1 MVSLPPMKNTKNMA
15 HTSISQSRT
24 PESSAA
30 VPAAGKLI
38 GVAVVEDNPGLRRSL
53 TRLINL
59 ETGMRCLGAWQN
71 GESALIEM
79 PALKPDVVLM
89 DIHMP
94 GMSGIECTARFKQ
107 ICPDTQVVMVTIYE
121 DSESVFSAL
130 QAGACGYL
138 LKRSAP
144 ETIIEAVREACEG
157 GSPMTSQIA
166 RKVVDVFQKN
176 AAPAGAGVELTPREK
191 EVLELFAK
199 GYVNKEVADKLN
211 ISYLTVKGYTKTIY
225 EKLHVHSRSEA
236 LMKFV
241 SHKGLSIDVRAARL
255 PVP

>member
-1 MVSLPPMKNTKNMA
+1 MKKTKNMA
-15 HTSISQSRT
+15 HTLTNPSR
-24 PESSAA
+24 PSE
-30 VPAAGKLI
+30 PAIASPGSGRLI

-53 TRLINL
+53 IRLIDH
-59 ETGMRCLGAWQN
+59 ESGMRCVGAWQD
-71 GESALIEM
+71 GKSALIEM

-107 ICPDTQVVMVTIYE
+107 ICPDTQVVMVTVYE
-121 DSESVFSAL
+121 DTESVFSAL

-138 LKRSAP
+138 LKRSPP
-144 ETIIEAVREACEG
+144 ETIVKAVRDACDG

-166 RKVVDVFQKN
+166 RKVVDVFKKT
-176 AAPAGAGVELTPREK
+176 AVPSGTGIELAPREK

-241 SHKGLSIDVRAARL
+241 SNKGLAIDVPRGPFAS
-255 PVP
+255 

>member
-1 MVSLPPMKNTKNMA
+1 MVTLLPMKNNKNMA
-15 HTSISQSRT
+15 HVLTSPTRT
-24 PESSAA
+24 PEAYGAA
-30 VPAAGKLI
+30 PSLGGQIA
-38 GVAVVEDNPGLRRSL
+38 VAVVEDNSGLRRSL

-59 ETGMRCLGAWQN
+59 ATGMRCVGAWQD
-71 GESALIEM
+71 GKSALIEM

-89 DIHMP
+89 DINMP
-94 GMSGIECTARFKQ
+94 NMSGIECTARFKQ
-107 ICPDTQVVMVTIYE
+107 ICPATQVVMVTVYE
-121 DSESVFSAL
+121 DTESVFSAL

-144 ETIIEAVREACEG
+144 ETIIEAIREARDG

-176 AAPAGAGVELTPREK
+176 AAPSMTGVELTPREK

-199 GYVNKEVADKLN
+199 GFVNKEVADKLN
-211 ISYLTVKGYTKTIY
+211 ISYQTVKGYTKTIY

-241 SHKGLSIDVRAARL
+241 ANKGLSVDVPPGPL
-255 PVP
+255 PN

>member
-1 MVSLPPMKNTKNMA
+1 MVSLLTMKKTNNMA
-15 HTSISQSRT
+15 HILTNPARTLEASRVMSGT
-24 PESSAA
+24 
-30 VPAAGKLI
+30 GRLI

-53 TRLINL
+53 TRLINH
-59 ETGMRCLGAWQN
+59 ETGMRCLGAWQD
-71 GESALIEM
+71 GKSALIEM

-107 ICPDTQVVMVTIYE
+107 ICPDAQVVMVTVYE
-121 DSESVFSAL
+121 DAESVFNAL

-144 ETIIEAVREACEG
+144 ETIVASVREACEG

-166 RKVVDVFQKN
+166 RKVVDFFQKN
-176 AAPAGAGVELTPREK
+176 TAPAGTEVALAPREQ

-199 GYVNKEVADKLN
+199 GFVNKEVADKLN

-241 SHKGLSIDVRAARL
+241 STQGLSVV
-255 PVP
+255 VPHGPLSG

>member
-1 MVSLPPMKNTKNMA
+1 MA
-15 HTSISQSRT
+15 QVLTSPART
-24 PESSAA
+24 QESYSSA
-30 VPAAGKLI
+30 PGAGRQI
-38 GVAVVEDNPGLRRSL
+38 TVAVVEDNPGLRRSL

-59 ETGMRCLGAWQN
+59 ETGMRCVGAWQD
-71 GESALIEM
+71 GQSALIEM

-89 DIHMP
+89 DINMP
-94 GMSGIECTARFKQ
+94 NMSGIECTARFKQ
-107 ICPDTQVVMVTIYE
+107 LCPDTQVVMVTIYE
-121 DSESVFSAL
+121 DSENVFSAL

-144 ETIIEAVREACEG
+144 ETIIEAIREARDG

-166 RKVVDVFQKN
+166 RKVVDVFQTN
-176 AAPAGAGVELTPREK
+176 AAPSVAGVELAPREK

-199 GYVNKEVADKLN
+199 GFVNKEIAEKLN
-211 ISYLTVKGYTKTIY
+211 ISYLTVKGYTKSIY

-241 SHKGLSIDVRAARL
+241 STQGLAVDVPHRPL
-255 PVP
+255 PH

>member
-1 MVSLPPMKNTKNMA
+1 MVGLLLMMKNKNMA
-15 HTSISQSRT
+15 HVLTSPSRT
-24 PESSAA
+24 PETYAA
-30 VPAAGKLI
+30 APATGGQIA
-38 GVAVVEDNPGLRRSL
+38 VAVVEDNPGLRRSL

-59 ETGMRCLGAWQN
+59 EPRMRCVGAWPE
-71 GESALIEM
+71 GKSALIEM

-89 DIHMP
+89 DINMP

-107 ICPDTQVVMVTIYE
+107 ICPHTQVIMVTVYE

-144 ETIIEAVREACEG
+144 ERIVEAIREARDG

-166 RKVVDVFQKN
+166 RKVVDVFKRT
-176 AAPAGAGVELTPREK
+176 AAPSAAGIELTPREK

-199 GYVNKEVADKLN
+199 GFVNKEIADKLN
-211 ISYLTVKGYTKTIY
+211 ISYQTVKGYTKTIY

-241 SHKGLSIDVRAARL
+241 SNKGLTIDVPRK
-255 PVP
+255 PFGG

>member
-1 MVSLPPMKNTKNMA
+1 MARFSFMKNNKSMA
-15 HTSISQSRT
+15 HVATSPSRT
-24 PESSAA
+24 PEFYA
-30 VPAAGKLI
+30 VTPATGGQVA
-38 GVAVVEDNPGLRRSL
+38 VAVVEDNPGLRRTL
-53 TRLINL
+53 TRLINH
-59 ETGMRCLGAWQN
+59 ETGMRCVGAWQD
-71 GESALIEM
+71 GKCALIEM

-89 DIHMP
+89 DINMP

-107 ICPDTQVVMVTIYE
+107 ICPNTQVVMVTVYE
-121 DSESVFSAL
+121 DAESVFRAL

-144 ETIIEAVREACEG
+144 EKIIEAIREARDG

-176 AAPAGAGVELTPREK
+176 ATPSEVGTDLTQRER

-199 GYVNKEVADKLN
+199 GFVNKEVADKLN
-211 ISYLTVKGYTKTIY
+211 ISYQTVKGYTKTIY

-241 SHKGLSIDVRAARL
+241 SDKGLSVDVNRNSISK
-255 PVP
+255 

>member
-1 MVSLPPMKNTKNMA
+1 MPPIKKTKSMA
-15 HTSISQSRT
+15 HILTGPSRT
-24 PESSAA
+24 VESSTAA
-30 VPAAGKLI
+30 VAGGQI

-59 ETGMRCLGAWQN
+59 ETGMRCLGAWPD
-71 GESALIEM
+71 GKSALIEM

-107 ICPDTQVVMVTIYE
+107 ICPHTQVVMVTVYE
-121 DSESVFSAL
+121 DTESVFSAL

-144 ETIIEAVREACEG
+144 EKIIEAIREARDG

-166 RKVVDVFQKN
+166 RKVVAVFQKN
-176 AAPAGAGVELTPREK
+176 AAPAGEGIELTQRES

-211 ISYLTVKGYTKTIY
+211 ISYQTVKGYTKTIY

-241 SHKGLSIDVRAARL
+241 SNKGFSVEVPHN
-255 PVP
+255 PVTNQGQ

>member
-1 MVSLPPMKNTKNMA
+1 MA
-15 HTSISQSRT
+15 QTLTDPSRT
-24 PESSAA
+24 PELSTG
-30 VPAAGKLI
+30 AAGNIGQI

-59 ETGMRCLGAWQN
+59 ETGMRCLGAWPD
-71 GESALIEM
+71 GKFALIEM

-107 ICPDTQVVMVTIYE
+107 ICPHTQVVMVTVYE
-121 DSESVFSAL
+121 DTESVFSAL

-144 ETIIEAVREACEG
+144 EKIIEAIREARDG

-176 AAPAGAGVELTPREK
+176 AAPSGAGVELTQRER

-211 ISYLTVKGYTKTIY
+211 ISYQTVKGYTKSLY

-241 SHKGLSIDVRAARL
+241 ANKGMSVDLSHGAPKSVG
-255 PVP
+255 

>member
-1 MVSLPPMKNTKNMA
+1 MKKTKHMA
-15 HTSISQSRT
+15 HILTIPSPAS
-24 PESSAA
+24 ESATAA
-30 VPAAGKLI
+30 PGTHGLI

-53 TRLINL
+53 MRLISH
-59 ETGMRCLGAWQN
+59 ETGMRCVGAWQE
-71 GESALIEM
+71 GKSALIEM

-107 ICPDTQVVMVTIYE
+107 ICPATQVVMVTVYE
-121 DSESVFSAL
+121 DAENVFSAL

-144 ETIIEAVREACEG
+144 ETIIAAIREACEG

-166 RKVVDVFQKN
+166 RKVVDIFQKN
-176 AAPAGAGVELTPREK
+176 TAPAGAEAELTPREQ
-191 EVLELFAK
+191 EVLELFAQ

-211 ISYLTVKGYTKTIY
+211 LSYLTVKGYTKTLY

-241 SHKGLSIDVRAARL
+241 SNKGLSVV
-255 PVP
+255 VPHGPFAN